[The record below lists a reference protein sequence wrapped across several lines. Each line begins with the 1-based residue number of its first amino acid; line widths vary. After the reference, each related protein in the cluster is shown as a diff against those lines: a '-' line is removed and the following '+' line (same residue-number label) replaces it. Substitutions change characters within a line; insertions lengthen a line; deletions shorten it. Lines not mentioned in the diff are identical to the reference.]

1 MNPEEE
7 PRRDSENKPFRIAFA
22 VAAGLFLLAVLGLGI
37 AFLVSPGS
45 DEGRVD
51 DREVDRA
58 LTHRDMTP
66 GAGTDQLQV
75 AEYEL
80 DVNAGLLRGSVM
92 NHGSTS
98 QINVEVTFTLY
109 DEQQSEVGTAFERV
123 GEIQGGDTWR
133 FNIPVEEG
141 ATSAELRSLTS
152 TPRGGVAPG
161 QDHRPGDTRAP
172 DTAIQ

>member
-1 MNPEEE
+1 MNQKE

-37 AFLVSPGS
+37 VFLLGPGP
-45 DEGRVD
+45 DEGRVG

-66 GAGTDQLQV
+66 GEGTDQLQV

-80 DVNAGLLRGSVM
+80 DVNSRVLRGSVM
-92 NHGSTS
+92 NNGPTS
-98 QINVEVTFTLY
+98 QINVEITFTLY

-123 GEIQGGDTWR
+123 GEIQGGDTWP

-141 ATSAELRSLTS
+141 ATSAALRSLTS
-152 TPRGGVAPG
+152 TPREGVAPG

-172 DTAIQ
+172 DRAIQ